1 MVNNADWYKKI
12 SITDFLAG
20 VGRHFRV
27 GTMLG
32 RTSVETR
39 LKSESGISFTEFSY
53 QVLQASDWLHLLQEH
68 KCRFQVNITF
78 LFGCSINNKSFFS
91 RLEAVTKWETLY
103 LVMN

>member
-68 KCRFQVNITF
+68 KFMYAPIITLNKRTPDTMIEATCRSST
-78 LFGCSINNKSFFS
+78 S
-91 RLEAVTKWETLY
+91 RKTAATLQED
-103 LVMN
+103 